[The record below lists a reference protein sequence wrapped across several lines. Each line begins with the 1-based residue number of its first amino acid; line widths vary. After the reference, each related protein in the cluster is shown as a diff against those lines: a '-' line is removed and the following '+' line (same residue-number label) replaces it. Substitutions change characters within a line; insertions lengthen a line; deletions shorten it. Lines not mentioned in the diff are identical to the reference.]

1 MGKPDPDPQQ
11 VSLRMRKKIC
21 FSEIFFCDQMVQS
34 VVQRPEVQELVQ
46 ESGLVHTCTSL
57 ITDQRLWYL
66 VGIRHPTLCQITE
79 K

>member
-1 MGKPDPDPQQ
+1 MQ
-11 VSLRMRKKIC
+11 V
-21 FSEIFFCDQMVQS
+21 VQS

-66 VGIRHPTLCQITE
+66 LGIRHCTMSNLREVE
-79 K
+79 KNRILTPNGFF